1 MPILSNIERR
11 AMETGIQQGRQEGRQ
26 EGSLE
31 NARSAVLLVL
41 AARFNSVSSELST
54 RVNQI
59 ADISM
64 LSQLLQQAS
73 VLSSLAEFEAII
85 PSDEPEN

>member
-11 AMETGIQQGRQEGRQ
+11 AMEVGRQKGHQ
-26 EGSLE
+26 EGMLE
-31 NARSAVLLVL
+31 TARSSVLLVL
-41 AARFNSVSSELST
+41 TARFNSVSPELSA

-73 VLSSLAEFEAII
+73 VISSVAEFEALI
-85 PSDEPEN
+85 PSNEPFE

>member
-11 AMETGIQQGRQEGRQ
+11 AMEAGRQEGN
-26 EGSLE
+26 LE
-31 NARSAVLLVL
+31 YARSSVLLVL
-41 AARFNSVSSELST
+41 TARFNSVSPELSA

-73 VLSSLAEFEAII
+73 VISSVAEFEALL
-85 PSDEPEN
+85 PSNEPFE